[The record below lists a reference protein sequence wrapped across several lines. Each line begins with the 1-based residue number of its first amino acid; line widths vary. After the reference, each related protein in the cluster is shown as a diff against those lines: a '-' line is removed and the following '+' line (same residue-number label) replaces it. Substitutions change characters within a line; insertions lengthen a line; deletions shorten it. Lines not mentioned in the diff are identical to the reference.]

1 MSAKRIKGITIE
13 IDGSTKGLDKSLA
26 DVDRHLKTTKD
37 DLKDVN
43 KLLKLDPKN
52 TELLKQKQVLLK
64 TAIGDT
70 KDRLSQ
76 LKTALAQM
84 DASGA
89 DKNSEAYRG
98 LQREIADTE
107 NKLKGLEKQARSF
120 GSVGVSQV
128 QAVGKE
134 VQKLGDKVSGAGEN
148 LTKNVTTPIA
158 AIGGA
163 SIAAFQAVDA
173 GMDAV
178 VTKTGAT
185 GEALASMQAIVED
198 LATSM
203 PVSFE
208 EAGNAVGEV
217 NTRFG
222 VTGDKLKELSAQFL
236 KFAQING
243 TDVST
248 SIDGAQK
255 AMDAWGVSTDDAGA
269 FLDTLNAVGQKTGVS
284 MDTLEAALVT
294 NATAFQGLGLSVAD
308 SASLLGELEKSGIDV
323 QTVMTG
329 LTKAQAKAAKE
340 GVSLSDELQ
349 KAFTS
354 ARSAVDILGKTAG
367 PKLFEFVQNSTSGLD
382 MFSGSAST
390 LEDNVGSVS
399 KTFDT
404 TLDPIDQWRM
414 TLNQL
419 QLTSAKVGSSLGTV
433 LKPILEKLSDSLEA
447 LAEWWDQL
455 DPGMREFIVKTL
467 LIVAAIG
474 PLLIIIGK
482 VISAIGAMMAFFNPI
497 TLAIAGIAAG
507 IAAVIA
513 IIQNWGTICEW
524 FQGIWE
530 GLVGFVGNLLT
541 TMSDFFSTSFQNIV
555 DTVVGVWD
563 SLISSTSEKFEAIKT
578 TVKNAIEKLKE
589 FFKFEWKLPKIKL
602 PHFSIT
608 GSFSLD
614 PPSIPH
620 FGVEWYAKGGILTAP
635 TIFGMQNS
643 ALLGGGEAGPEAVL
657 PIELLKKYISDE
669 FDRHDSLRDFK
680 QTVIVKSPQE
690 LSPSEV
696 ARQTRNATRSVLA
709 TIRSG
714 V

>member
-98 LQREIADTE
+98 LQREIAATE
-107 NKLKGLEKQARSF
+107 GDLKKLEKQARSF

-134 VQKLGDKVSGAGEN
+134 VQKLGDKVSGTGES

-198 LATSM
+198 LATSL
-203 PVSFE
+203 PVSFG

-243 TDVST
+243 TDVIP

-255 AMDAWGVSTDDAGA
+255 AMDAWGLSSDDAGA

-284 MDTLEAALVT
+284 MDTLEALLVT

-308 SASLLGELEKSGIDV
+308 AASLLGELEKSGIDV

-329 LTKAQAKAAKE
+329 LSKAQAKAAKE

-367 PKLFEFVQNSTSGLD
+367 PKLFDFVQNSTSGLA
-382 MFSGSAST
+382 MFSGSAAT
-390 LEDNVGSVS
+390 LEDNIGSVS
-399 KTFDT
+399 KTFDNT
-404 TLDPIDQWRM
+404 RDPIDQWRL

-419 QLTSAKVGSSLGTV
+419 QLTGAKVGSTLGTV
-433 LKPILEKLSDSLEA
+433 LKPILENLSDSLEA

-497 TLAIAGIAAG
+497 TLAIAGIVAG

-530 GLVGFVGNLLT
+530 GLVDFVGGLLT
-541 TMSDFFSTSFQNIV
+541 VLGDSFSSAFQSISEKA
-555 DTVVGVWD
+555 TGVWE
-563 SLISSTSEKFEAIKT
+563 LLANSTFEKFESIKT
-578 TVKNAIEKLKE
+578 TVKDAIEKLKG
-589 FFKFEWKLPKIKL
+589 FFNFEWKLPKIKL

-669 FDRHDSLRDFK
+669 MDRHDTSGDFN
-680 QTVIVKSPQE
+680 QTVIIKSPQE
-690 LSPSEV
+690 LSPSEI

-709 TIRSG
+709 AMRG
-714 V
+714 NL

>member
-120 GSVGVSQV
+120 GSVGISQV

-185 GEALASMQAIVED
+185 GEALASMQAIVKD
-198 LATSM
+198 LATSL
-203 PVSFE
+203 PVSFG

-243 TDVST
+243 IDVIP

-354 ARSAVDILGKTAG
+354 AGSAVDILGKTAG

-382 MFSGSAST
+382 MFSGSAAT
-390 LEDNVGSVS
+390 LEDNIGSVS
-399 KTFDT
+399 ETFDNT
-404 TLDPIDQWRM
+404 RDPIDQWQL
-414 TLNQL
+414 TLHQL
-419 QLTSAKVGSSLGTV
+419 QLTGAEVGSTLGTV
-433 LKPILEKLSDSLEA
+433 LQPFLKKLSDSLEA

-524 FQGIWE
+524 FQEIWQ
-530 GLVGFVGNLLT
+530 GLVDFVSGLLT
-541 TMSDFFSTSFQNIV
+541 TMGEFFSTTFQGIV

-563 SLISSTSEKFEAIKT
+563 SLLSSTAEKFESIKT
-578 TVKNAIEKLKE
+578 KVHDAIEKLKG
-589 FFKFEWKLPKIKL
+589 FFKFEWSLPKIKL

-608 GSFSLD
+608 GSFSLN

-669 FDRHDSLRDFK
+669 LDRHTASGDFS
-680 QTVIVKSPQE
+680 QTIIIKSPQE
-690 LSPSEV
+690 LSPSEI